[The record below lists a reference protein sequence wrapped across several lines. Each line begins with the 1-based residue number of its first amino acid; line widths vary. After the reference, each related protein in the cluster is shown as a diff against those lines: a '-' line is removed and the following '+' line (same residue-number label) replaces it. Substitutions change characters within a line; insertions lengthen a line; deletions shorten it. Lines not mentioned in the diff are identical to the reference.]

1 MKAYIA
7 VVSDPAP
14 EAQSA
19 AERELIV
26 MAFSRGEAE
35 LAFAAHVANSP
46 TPEDV
51 IEISNRPAGPG
62 YVEEAKLLHGV
73 VKPYTP

>member
-14 EAQSA
+14 AVQFV

-35 LAFAAHVANSP
+35 LAFEAHVAKSP
-46 TPEDV
+46 TPTDV
-51 IEISNRPAGPG
+51 IEISNRPARPG
-62 YVEEAKLLHGV
+62 YVEDAKLPHGV
-73 VKPYTP
+73 VKLYNP